1 MRDFAREVVE
11 LTRNRTRA
19 ELETDRVLNLA
30 LARLIELI
38 GEAATRIPQQER
50 NKMQGIPWS
59 NIIGMRNRLIH
70 GYDFVDQDI
79 IWDTATQ
86 DVPTL
91 LKVLEEILK

>member
-86 DVPTL
+86 DIPTL